1 MYLFDFHKSEDYHGY
16 MQKEVYM
23 ERKSIAIKD
32 TWDLSRIYAR
42 LCHNKWLIFD
52 EK

>member
-32 TWDLSRIYAR
+32 THGIYLVFIR